1 MMQLDW
7 RIDITASRVIG
18 QSVFTDK
25 EKRVL
30 ILSLFPGAD
39 LYGRGFEE
47 EGFCVVKGPDI
58 LMGGDVR
65 DFKGIEGKF
74 DGIIG
79 GPPCQSFSNAIASQ
93 PGGASDATHPNL
105 IPEFERIVAE
115 CRPQFYIMENVP
127 QAPKP
132 DINVIGQFCVWDKVV
147 DAHEYGAAQ
156 HRTRRFS
163 SNIDLES
170 ALAKQHLSKE
180 LRHPDP
186 WPCITATEYKA
197 SAGSSQRAMRQRAGR
212 KVGRRMTIEEM
223 NTGMGLPKD
232 FDTPALLKS
241 QQYVVRGNGVPVQM
255 AAALARAVKAYYAS

>member
-1 MMQLDW
+1 M
-7 RIDITASRVIG
+7 
-18 QSVFTDK
+18 
-25 EKRVL
+25 L

-39 LYGRGFEE
+39 LFGRGFEE

-58 LMGGDVR
+58 LMGGDIR
-65 DFKGIEGKF
+65 DFKGISGKF

-79 GPPCQSFSNAIASQ
+79 GPPCQAFSNAIASQ
-93 PGGASDATHPNL
+93 PGGGADSQHGNL
-105 IPEFERIVAE
+105 IPEFERLVRE
-115 CRPQFYIMENVP
+115 CKPEWYIMENVP

-132 DINVIGQFCVWDKVV
+132 VIDLQDYGYLNCIWDKVV

-163 SNIDLES
+163 ANIPLETY
-170 ALAKQHLSKE
+170 LEKQHLPEKE
-180 LRHPDP
+180 RHPDP

-212 KVGRRMTIEEM
+212 KVGRRMTIQEM
-223 NTGMGLPKD
+223 NTGMGLPAN
-232 FDTPALLKS
+232 FDTPALLKA

-255 AAALARAVKAYYAS
+255 AAALARAVKDFYGLKF

>member
-1 MMQLDW
+1 ML
-7 RIDITASRVIG
+7 V
-18 QSVFTDK
+18 
-25 EKRVL
+25 
-30 ILSLFPGAD
+30 LSLFPGAD
-39 LYGRGFEE
+39 LFGRGFEE

-65 DFKGIEGKF
+65 DFKGIPGKF

-93 PGGASDATHPNL
+93 PGGASDAQHGNL
-105 IPEFERIVAE
+105 IPEFERIVLE
-115 CRPQFYIMENVP
+115 CRPKWYIMENVP

-132 DINVIGQFCVWDKVV
+132 IQVTVDPKQKYLLGSWDKVV

-163 SNIDLES
+163 SNIKLEEF
-170 ALAKQHLSKE
+170 LANQVLPEKD
-180 LRHPDP
+180 RHPDP

-212 KVGRRMTIEEM
+212 KVGRRLTIQEM
-223 NTGMGLPKD
+223 NEGMGLPAN

-255 AAALARAVKAYYAS
+255 AAALARAVKEYYASK

>member
-1 MMQLDW
+1 M
-7 RIDITASRVIG
+7 
-18 QSVFTDK
+18 
-25 EKRVL
+25 L

-47 EGFCVVKGPDI
+47 EGFTVVKGPDI
-58 LMGGDVR
+58 LMGGDVH

-93 PGGASDATHPNL
+93 PGGASDAQHGNL
-105 IPEFERIVAE
+105 IPEFERIVKE
-115 CRPQFYIMENVP
+115 CWPLFYIMENVP

-132 DINVIGQFCVWDKVV
+132 VINSNEDLDCIWNKKV

-163 SNIDLES
+163 SNIDLETC
-170 ALAKQHLSKE
+170 LAMEHLPKE
-180 LRHPDP
+180 KRHPDP

-197 SAGSSQRAMRQRAGR
+197 SAGSGQRAMRQRAGR
-212 KVGRRMTIEEM
+212 KVGRKLTIQEM
-223 NTGMGLPKD
+223 NTGMGLPID
-232 FDTPALLKS
+232 FDTPCLLKS
-241 QQYVVRGNGVPVQM
+241 YQYIVRGNGVPIQM
-255 AAALARAVKAYYAS
+255 ARALARSIKRYYGNEHK

>member
-1 MMQLDW
+1 MM
-7 RIDITASRVIG
+7 
-18 QSVFTDK
+18 
-25 EKRVL
+25 L

-39 LYGRGFEE
+39 LFGRGFEE

-65 DFKGIEGKF
+65 DFKGIEDKF

-79 GPPCQSFSNAIASQ
+79 GPPCQAFSNAIASQ
-93 PGGASDATHPNL
+93 PGGGADSQHGNL
-105 IPEFERIVAE
+105 IPEFERIVKE
-115 CRPQFYIMENVP
+115 CRPKFYIMENVP

-132 DINVIGQFCVWDKVV
+132 IQVTVHVNEKYLLGNWDKVV

-163 SNIDLES
+163 SNIDLEKC
-170 ALAKQHLSKE
+170 LANQVLPDNK
-180 LRHPDP
+180 RHPDP

-212 KVGRRMTIEEM
+212 KVGRRLTIQEM
-223 NTGMGLPKD
+223 NEGMGLPAN

-255 AAALARAVKAYYAS
+255 ARALARAVKEYYAVK